1 MRNWNTCWEMET
13 YQETKIDKQYTQML
27 WLSIMLQI
35 ALLAIWVLL
44 GRGLL
49 IYLSLSK
56 TWHSCLWR
64 AATSQTVTVKHAF
77 SIVIVERFWIWWLTE
92 AEILLQQAT
101 IHLHCNNDFD
111 KIFGFH
117 TICTVCLVCDMTEFY
132 EYAWMLSAL
141 ARFHYIFA

>member
-1 MRNWNTCWEMET
+1 MRNWNTCWKLET
-13 YQETKIDKQYTQML
+13 YQETKIDKQYAQML
-27 WLSIMLQI
+27 WLSIVLQI

-64 AATSQTVTVKHAF
+64 AATSQTVTVKYAF

-92 AEILLQQAT
+92 AEILLQQAA
-101 IHLHCNNDFD
+101 IHLHYNNDLD
-111 KIFGFH
+111 KIFYFH
-117 TICTVCLVCDMTEFY
+117 IICTVCLVCDMN
-132 EYAWMLSAL
+132 
-141 ARFHYIFA
+141 